1 MEANMRMAPSGGGR
15 LVSPVEKRLGD
26 ASVVEGG
33 PDGRV
38 GRRMEALS
46 RCKYYQLQ
54 SESGG
59 VRQHLKTPQSSLRTA
74 AAATQI

>member
-1 MEANMRMAPSGGGR
+1 MRMAPSGGGR

-46 RCKYYQLQ
+46 RCKYHQL
-54 SESGG
+54 
-59 VRQHLKTPQSSLRTA
+59 
-74 AAATQI
+74 